1 MDKIPTK
8 QIDTKPKKQVIDLYE
23 KSERIYVRAYK
34 GIYRNL
40 RNIMAW
46 VLLLMYFVTPWL
58 SWDDRQAVLFDLPA
72 RQFHVFFLTFWPQ
85 DFALLSGLLIL
96 FAFALFLVTV
106 FAGRA
111 WCGYACFQ
119 TVWTYFFMWAEE
131 FAEGSRNDRMKLDE
145 QAMSFAKFRKKF
157 VKHGLWVLIAIATA
171 ITFVGYFTPI
181 KELLGKFSSLEFGPW
196 ESWWL
201 IFFTVATYM
210 NSGYMR
216 EQVCK
221 HMCPYARFQS
231 VMFDP
236 DTLIVTYDEARGEP
250 RGKGS
255 RKQGS
260 EDLEKGLGDC
270 VDCGVCVAVCPV
282 GIDIRDGLQY
292 ECISCAA
299 CIDGCNEV
307 MERLGKPK
315 GLVRYATEN
324 VLEGQT
330 YHFMRP
336 RLIGY
341 ALAVLVIAGYIGIQ
355 LFARVPIEVD
365 LIRDRQTLFRDLGQG
380 VIENTYHLK
389 VSNKSQ
395 AAITISVNLNDV
407 EDYQYIG
414 QQLLEIAPNATV
426 EQMLRIRIHTDNL
439 HSPKT
444 DITFAVKSVNDESI
458 QMQQESRFLAPT
470 DQVL

>member
-1 MDKIPTK
+1 MEKIPT
-8 QIDTKPKKQVIDLYE
+8 QQVDTKPQKMVVNLYA

-34 GIYRNL
+34 GIYRSL
-40 RNIMAW
+40 RNYMAW
-46 VLLLMYFVTPWL
+46 VLLLIYYVTPWL
-58 SWDDRQAVLFDLPA
+58 TWDDRQAILFDLPA
-72 RQFHVFFLTFWPQ
+72 RQFHILSLTFWPQ

-96 FAFALFLVTV
+96 FTFILFFVTV

-131 FAEGSRNDRMKLDE
+131 FAEGSRNARTKLDK
-145 QAMSFAKFRKKF
+145 QSMSVTKFRKKF
-157 VKHGLWVLIAIATA
+157 VKHTLWSAISIATA

-181 KELLGKFSSLEFGPW
+181 TDLLNKFSTFEFGPW

-201 IFFTVATYM
+201 LFFTVATYL

-221 HMCPYARFQS
+221 YMCPYARFQS

-236 DTLIVTYDEARGEP
+236 NTLIITYDEARGEP

-255 RKQGS
+255 RKQS
-260 EDLEKGLGDC
+260 TSDDLGDC
-270 VDCGVCVAVCPV
+270 VDCNVCVAVCPV

-324 VLEGQT
+324 VLEGQS
-330 YHFMRP
+330 YHLLRSRF
-336 RLIGY
+336 IGY
-341 ALAVLVIAGYIGIQ
+341 GLAVLVISAFIGAQ
-355 LFARVPIEVD
+355 LLTRVPIEVD
-365 LIRDRQTLFRDLGQG
+365 LIRDRQTLFHDLGEG

-395 AAITISVNLNDV
+395 ETITISVALNDV
-407 EDYQYIG
+407 VDYKYIG
-414 QQLLEIAPNATV
+414 QQRLLIAPNATI
-426 EQMLRIRIHTDNL
+426 EQMLRIQIHTDNL
-439 HSPKT
+439 ISPKT
-444 DITFAVKSVNDESI
+444 DITFDVKSINDKSI
-458 QMQQESRFLAPT
+458 RMEQESRFLAPAE
-470 DQVL
+470 QVL

>member
-1 MDKIPTK
+1 MEKIPTK
-8 QIDTKPKKQVIDLYE
+8 QVDSKPKKEYIDLYAS
-23 KSERIYVRAYK
+23 SERIYVRAYK
-34 GIYRNL
+34 GLYKNL
-40 RNIMAW
+40 RTIMAW
-46 VLLLMYFVTPWL
+46 LLLGGYYITPWF
-58 SWDDRQAVLFDLPA
+58 SWDDRQAVLFDMPA
-72 RQFHVFFLTFWPQ
+72 RQFHIWGLTFWPQ

-96 FAFALFLVTV
+96 FAFFLFFITV

-111 WCGYACFQ
+111 WCGYTCFQ

-131 FAEGSRNDRMKLDE
+131 FAEGSRNERKKLDK
-145 QAMSFAKFRKKF
+145 QPMSFTKFRKKLL
-157 VKHGLWVLIAIATA
+157 KHSIWALISIATA

-181 KELLGKFSSLEFGPW
+181 QELLGKFSSFDFGPW

-201 IFFTVATYM
+201 LFFTIATYA

-236 DTLIVTYDEARGEP
+236 NTLIVSYDEARGEP

-255 RKQGS
+255 RKQQHVNQ
-260 EDLEKGLGDC
+260 ELGDC

-307 MERLGKPK
+307 MEKLGKPK

-324 VLEGQT
+324 VLEGGE
-330 YHFMRP
+330 FKLLRP
-336 RLIGY
+336 RFIGY
-341 ALAVLVIAGYIGIQ
+341 GAAVLIITAYIAFQ

-365 LIRDRQTLFRDLGQG
+365 LIRDRQVLFRDLGDG
-380 VIENTYHLK
+380 IIENTYHLK
-389 VSNKSQ
+389 ISNKSQ
-395 AAITISVNLNDV
+395 EAMQFSVALDGI
-407 EDYQYIG
+407 EQYEYIG
-414 QQLLEIAPNATV
+414 EQVLDIAPNATV
-426 EQMLRIRIHTDNL
+426 EEMIRLRVHTDML
-439 HSPKT
+439 DTPKT
-444 DITFAVKSVNDESI
+444 DISFDVKSTTDDSI
-458 QMQQESRFLAPT
+458 KMEQESRFLAPA
-470 DQVL
+470 DQVF

>member
-1 MDKIPTK
+1 MEKIPT
-8 QIDTKPKKQVIDLYE
+8 QQVDTKPQKVVVNLYA

-40 RNIMAW
+40 RNYMAW
-46 VLLLMYFVTPWL
+46 VLLLIYYVTPWL
-58 SWDDRQAVLFDLPA
+58 TWDDRQAILFDLPA
-72 RQFHVFFLTFWPQ
+72 RQFHILSLTFWPQ

-96 FAFALFLVTV
+96 FTFILFFVTV

-131 FAEGSRNDRMKLDE
+131 FAEGSRNARTKLDK
-145 QAMSFAKFRKKF
+145 QSMSVTKFRKKF
-157 VKHGLWVLIAIATA
+157 VKHTLWSAISIATA

-181 KELLGKFSSLEFGPW
+181 TDLLNKFSTFEFGPW

-201 IFFTVATYM
+201 LFFTVATYL

-221 HMCPYARFQS
+221 YMCPYARFQS

-236 DTLIVTYDEARGEP
+236 NTLIITYDEARGEP

-255 RKQGS
+255 RKQS
-260 EDLEKGLGDC
+260 TSDDLGDC
-270 VDCGVCVAVCPV
+270 VDCNVCVAVCPV

-324 VLEGQT
+324 VLEGQS
-330 YHFMRP
+330 YHLLRSRF
-336 RLIGY
+336 IGY
-341 ALAVLVIAGYIGIQ
+341 GLAVLVISAFIGAQ
-355 LFARVPIEVD
+355 LLTRVPIEVD
-365 LIRDRQTLFRDLGQG
+365 LIRDRQTLFHDLGEG

-395 AAITISVNLNDV
+395 ETITTSVALNDV
-407 EDYQYIG
+407 VDYKYIG
-414 QQLLEIAPNATV
+414 QQRLLIAPNATI
-426 EQMLRIRIHTDNL
+426 EQMLRIQIHTDNL
-439 HSPKT
+439 ISPKT
-444 DITFAVKSVNDESI
+444 DITFDVKSINDKSI
-458 QMQQESRFLAPT
+458 RMEQESRFLAPAE
-470 DQVL
+470 QVL

>member
-1 MDKIPTK
+1 MEKIPT
-8 QIDTKPKKQVIDLYE
+8 QQVDTKPQKVVVNLYA

-40 RNIMAW
+40 RNYMAW
-46 VLLLMYFVTPWL
+46 VLLLIYYVTPWL
-58 SWDDRQAVLFDLPA
+58 TWDDRQAILFDLPA
-72 RQFHVFFLTFWPQ
+72 RQFHILSLTFWPQ

-96 FAFALFLVTV
+96 FTFILFFVTV

-131 FAEGSRNDRMKLDE
+131 FAEGSRNARTKLDK
-145 QAMSFAKFRKKF
+145 QSMSVTKFRKKF
-157 VKHGLWVLIAIATA
+157 VKHTLWSAISIATA

-181 KELLGKFSSLEFGPW
+181 TDLLNKFSTFEFGPW

-201 IFFTVATYM
+201 LFFTVATYL

-221 HMCPYARFQS
+221 YMCPYARFQS

-236 DTLIVTYDEARGEP
+236 NTLIITYDEARGEP

-255 RKQGS
+255 RKQS
-260 EDLEKGLGDC
+260 TSDDLGDC
-270 VDCGVCVAVCPV
+270 VDCNVCVAVCPV

-324 VLEGQT
+324 VLEGQS
-330 YHFMRP
+330 YHLLRSRF
-336 RLIGY
+336 IGY
-341 ALAVLVIAGYIGIQ
+341 GLAVLVISAFIGAQ
-355 LFARVPIEVD
+355 LLTRVPIEVD
-365 LIRDRQTLFRDLGQG
+365 LIRDRQTLFHDLGEG

-395 AAITISVNLNDV
+395 ETITISVALNDV
-407 EDYQYIG
+407 VDYKYIG
-414 QQLLEIAPNATV
+414 QQRLLIAPNATI
-426 EQMLRIRIHTDNL
+426 EQMLRIQIHTDNL
-439 HSPKT
+439 ISPKT
-444 DITFAVKSVNDESI
+444 DITFDVKSINDKSI
-458 QMQQESRFLAPT
+458 RMEQESRFLAPAE
-470 DQVL
+470 QVL

>member
-8 QIDTKPKKQVIDLYE
+8 QVDSPPKKQVVELYE

-34 GIYRNL
+34 GIYRNV
-40 RNIMAW
+40 RNISAW
-46 VLLLMYFVTPWL
+46 GLLLMYYLTPWL

-96 FAFALFLVTV
+96 FAFVLFFVTV

-131 FAEGSRNDRMKLDE
+131 FAEGSRNERKKLDSKP
-145 QAMSFAKFRKKF
+145 MSLTKFRKKF
-157 VKHGLWVLIAIATA
+157 VKHSLWGTISIATA

-181 KELLGKFSSLEFGPW
+181 QELLGKFSTMEFGPW

-201 IFFTVATYM
+201 LFFTVATYL

-255 RKQGS
+255 RKQAI
-260 EDLEKGLGDC
+260 EDDLGDC

-292 ECISCAA
+292 VCISCAA

-330 YHFMRP
+330 YHLLRP
-336 RLIGY
+336 RFIGY
-341 ALAVLVIAGYIGIQ
+341 GVAVLAITTYIGMQ

-365 LIRDRQTLFRDLGQG
+365 LIRDRQTLFRDLGEG
-380 VIENTYHLK
+380 IIENTYHLK

-395 AAITISVNLNDV
+395 AGITISVDLNDV
-407 EDYQYIG
+407 ENYEYLGKQRL
-414 QQLLEIAPNATV
+414 QIAPNATI
-426 EQMLRIRIHTDNL
+426 EEMLRIRIHTDDL
-439 HSPKT
+439 ESPKT
-444 DITFAVKSVNDESI
+444 DITFDVKSVDDKSI
-458 QMQQESRFLAPT
+458 QMEQESRFLAPA

>member
-1 MDKIPTK
+1 MEKIPT
-8 QIDTKPKKQVIDLYE
+8 QQVDTKPQKQIIDLYA

-40 RNIMAW
+40 RNYLAW
-46 VLLLMYFVTPWL
+46 ALLLIYYVTPWL
-58 SWDDRQAVLFDLPA
+58 TWDDRQAILFDLPA
-72 RQFHVFFLTFWPQ
+72 RQFHIFSQTFWPQ

-96 FAFALFLVTV
+96 FAFILFFVTV

-131 FAEGSRNDRMKLDE
+131 FAEGSRNARTKLDK
-145 QAMSFAKFRKKF
+145 QPMSVTKFRKKF
-157 VKHGLWVLIAIATA
+157 VKHSLWTIISAATA

-181 KELLGKFSSLEFGPW
+181 TELLNKFTTFQFGPW

-201 IFFTVATYM
+201 LFFTVATYL

-236 DTLIVTYDEARGEP
+236 DTLIITYDKERGEP

-255 RKQGS
+255 RKETDNQS
-260 EDLEKGLGDC
+260 LGDC
-270 VDCGVCVAVCPV
+270 VDCNVCVAVCPV

-330 YHFMRP
+330 YHLLRP
-336 RLIGY
+336 RFIGY
-341 ALAVLVIAGYIGIQ
+341 GLAVLAITAYIGVQ
-355 LFARVPIEVD
+355 LLTRIPIEVD
-365 LIRDRQTLFRDLGQG
+365 LIRDRQTLFRDLGEG

-395 AAITISVNLNDV
+395 EAITISVALNDV
-407 EDYQYIG
+407 VDYKYIG
-414 QQLLEIAPNATV
+414 KQRLEIAPNATI
-426 EQMLRIRIHTDNL
+426 EQMLRIQIHTDNL
-439 HSPKT
+439 KSPKT
-444 DITFAVKSVNDESI
+444 DITFDVRSINDKSIRME
-458 QMQQESRFLAPT
+458 QESRFLAPAE
-470 DQVL
+470 QVL

>member
-1 MDKIPTK
+1 MEKIPT
-8 QIDTKPKKQVIDLYE
+8 QQVDTKPQKVVVNLYA

-40 RNIMAW
+40 RNYMAW
-46 VLLLMYFVTPWL
+46 VLLLIYYVTPWL
-58 SWDDRQAVLFDLPA
+58 TWDDRQAILFDLPA
-72 RQFHVFFLTFWPQ
+72 RQFHILSLTFWPQ

-96 FAFALFLVTV
+96 FTFILFFVTV

-131 FAEGSRNDRMKLDE
+131 FAEGSRNTRTKLDK
-145 QAMSFAKFRKKF
+145 QSMSVTKFRKKF
-157 VKHGLWVLIAIATA
+157 VKHTLWSAISIATA

-181 KELLGKFSSLEFGPW
+181 TDLLNKFSTFEFGPW

-201 IFFTVATYM
+201 LFFTVATYL

-221 HMCPYARFQS
+221 YMCPYARFQS

-236 DTLIVTYDEARGEP
+236 NTLIITYDEARGEP

-255 RKQGS
+255 RKQS
-260 EDLEKGLGDC
+260 TSDDLGDC
-270 VDCGVCVAVCPV
+270 VDCNVCVAVCPV

-324 VLEGQT
+324 VLEGQS
-330 YHFMRP
+330 YHLLRSRF
-336 RLIGY
+336 IGY
-341 ALAVLVIAGYIGIQ
+341 GLAVLVISAFIGAQ
-355 LFARVPIEVD
+355 LLTRVPIEVD
-365 LIRDRQTLFRDLGQG
+365 LIRDRQTLFHDLGEG

-395 AAITISVNLNDV
+395 ETITISVALNDV
-407 EDYQYIG
+407 VDYKYIG
-414 QQLLEIAPNATV
+414 QQRLLIAPNATI
-426 EQMLRIRIHTDNL
+426 EQMLRIQIHTDNL
-439 HSPKT
+439 ISPKT
-444 DITFAVKSVNDESI
+444 DITFDVKSINDKSI
-458 QMQQESRFLAPT
+458 RMEQESRFLAPAE
-470 DQVL
+470 QVL

>member
-1 MDKIPTK
+1 MEKIPT
-8 QIDTKPKKQVIDLYE
+8 QQVDTKPQKQIIDLYA

-40 RNIMAW
+40 RNYLAW
-46 VLLLMYFVTPWL
+46 ALLLIYYVTPWL
-58 SWDDRQAVLFDLPA
+58 TWDDRQAILFDLPA
-72 RQFHVFFLTFWPQ
+72 RQFHIFSQTFWPQ

-96 FAFALFLVTV
+96 FAFILFFVTV

-131 FAEGSRNDRMKLDE
+131 FAEGSRNARTKLDK
-145 QAMSFAKFRKKF
+145 QLMSVTKFRKKF
-157 VKHGLWVLIAIATA
+157 VKHSLWTIISAATA
-171 ITFVGYFTPI
+171 IIFVGYFTFI
-181 KELLGKFSSLEFGPW
+181 IELFNIFTTFQFGPW

-201 IFFTVATYM
+201 LFFTVATYL

-236 DTLIVTYDEARGEP
+236 DTLIITYDKERGEP

-255 RKQGS
+255 RKETDNQS
-260 EDLEKGLGDC
+260 LGDC
-270 VDCGVCVAVCPV
+270 VDCNVCVAVCPV

-324 VLEGQT
+324 VLEGQS
-330 YHFMRP
+330 YHLLRSRF
-336 RLIGY
+336 IGY
-341 ALAVLVIAGYIGIQ
+341 GLAVLVISAFIGAQ
-355 LFARVPIEVD
+355 LLTRVPI
-365 LIRDRQTLFRDLGQG
+365 
-380 VIENTYHLK
+380 
-389 VSNKSQ
+389 
-395 AAITISVNLNDV
+395 
-407 EDYQYIG
+407 
-414 QQLLEIAPNATV
+414 
-426 EQMLRIRIHTDNL
+426 
-439 HSPKT
+439 
-444 DITFAVKSVNDESI
+444 
-458 QMQQESRFLAPT
+458 
-470 DQVL
+470 

>member
-1 MDKIPTK
+1 MEQIPTK
-8 QIDTKPKKQVIDLYE
+8 QVDTEPEKQVIDLYA

-34 GIYRNL
+34 GVYRNL

-46 VLLLMYFVTPWL
+46 ALLLIYYLTPWL
-58 SWDDRQAVLFDLPA
+58 EWDDRQAILFDLPA
-72 RQFHVFFLTFWPQ
+72 RQFHIFSITFWPQ

-96 FAFALFLVTV
+96 FAFVLFFITV

-111 WCGYACFQ
+111 WCGYTCFQ

-131 FAEGSRNDRMKLDE
+131 FAEGSRNARKKLDK
-145 QAMSFAKFRKKF
+145 QPMSWTKFRKKL
-157 VKHGLWVLIAIATA
+157 VKHSLWVLIAIATA

-181 KELLGKFSSLEFGPW
+181 KELFGKFLALDFGPW

-201 IFFTVATYM
+201 LFFTVATYL
-210 NSGYMR
+210 NAGYLR
-216 EQVCK
+216 EQVCM

-236 DTLIVTYDEARGEP
+236 NTLIVTYDKARGEP

-255 RKQGS
+255 RKIAS
-260 EDLEKGLGDC
+260 EANLGDC
-270 VDCGVCVAVCPV
+270 VDCDVCVAVCPV

-307 MERLGKPK
+307 MARLGKPK

-324 VLEGQT
+324 VLEGKA
-330 YHFMRP
+330 YRLLRP
-336 RLIGY
+336 RFIGY
-341 ALAVLVIAGYIGIQ
+341 GIAVLFIATFIGMQ
-355 LFARVPIEVD
+355 LISRVPIEVD
-365 LIRDRQTLFRDLGQG
+365 LIRDRQTLFRDLGDG

-395 AAITISVNLNDV
+395 TAITIEVSINGV
-407 EDYQYIG
+407 ENYAYIG
-414 QQLLEIAPNATV
+414 KQQLDIAPNATI
-426 EQMLRIRIHTDNL
+426 EQMLRIRIHTDDL
-439 HSPKT
+439 ESPKT
-444 DITFAVKSVNDESI
+444 KIAFDVKSLGSESI
-458 QMQQESRFLAPT
+458 RVEQESRFLAPT